1 MLRRGC
7 VGRRPAAPGGGEQQQ
22 GVQGEGDAALMR
34 QVEPEPEPEPE
45 DAEPVGAL
53 PPPAMWDDAPWPYG
67 PPPCPRSAPSQ
78 GG

>member
-1 MLRRGC
+1 
-7 VGRRPAAPGGGEQQQ
+7 
-22 GVQGEGDAALMR
+22 MR